1 MRRKRRK
8 RSGLFVAFPKL
19 PESYYVL
26 NDNRS
31 ESKELFVSK
40 EDVEVRLLAD
50 DMIVRRRR
58 RYT

>member
-1 MRRKRRK
+1 M
-8 RSGLFVAFPKL
+8 FVAFPKL